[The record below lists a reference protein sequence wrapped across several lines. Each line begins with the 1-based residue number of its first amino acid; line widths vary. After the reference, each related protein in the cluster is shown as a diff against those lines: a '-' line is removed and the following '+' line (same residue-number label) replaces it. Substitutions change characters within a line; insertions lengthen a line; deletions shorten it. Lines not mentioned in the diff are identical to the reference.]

1 MARKG
6 GDNEIRHRQYI
17 HLKVPA
23 RFRFSESLA
32 YLSRSPDEL
41 LYEIDAQH
49 VARMVK
55 LGAADLWLQV
65 SSRSQDSL
73 DLVFETAGPVAVGD
87 VVQFVTEWLDLDRD
101 LRPFYR
107 MALTDELLS
116 PLVKRFDGLRL
127 VRIPDLFEGLCWAII
142 GQQINLG
149 FAYTLK
155 RRFVQSLGESRRV
168 GNKNYWIFPEA
179 SRVAVSSVPFL
190 RALQFTEKKSEYI
203 LGIARDLVEG
213 RFSKAALLQK
223 SSDEALRTLTAL
235 RGVGPWTASYVA
247 IRCLGD
253 MTAYPVG
260 DVGLQNAIKRQ
271 QGLQT
276 KPGLQDLVMLGEG
289 WRGWQAYATFYL
301 WRSLHAD

>member
-1 MARKG
+1 MSR
-6 GDNEIRHRQYI
+6 RHRQSI
-17 HLKVPA
+17 HLKAPT

-32 YLSRSPDEL
+32 YLSRSPDEV
-41 LYEIDAQH
+41 LYAIDAQH
-49 VARMVK
+49 VRRMVK
-55 LGAADLWLQV
+55 LGSAELWLQV
-65 SSRSQDSL
+65 SSTEDSL
-73 DLVFETAGPVAVGD
+73 DLVFETQASVAVGD
-87 VVQFVTEWLDLDRD
+87 VVQFVKEWLDLDRD

-107 MALTDELLS
+107 MARTDKVLS

-142 GQQINLG
+142 GQQINLK

-155 RRFVQSLGESRRV
+155 RRLVQSLGESRQV
-168 GNKNYWIFPEA
+168 GDKSYWSFPQA
-179 SRVAVSSVPFL
+179 SQVAVASVPLL
-190 RALQFTEKKSEYI
+190 RTLQFTEKKSEYI
-203 LGIARDLVEG
+203 LGIARNIVEG
-213 RFSKAALLQK
+213 RLSKAALLQK
-223 SSDEALRTLTAL
+223 SPEEALRTLTAL

-247 IRCLGD
+247 MRCLGD
-253 MTAYPVG
+253 ITAYPVG

-276 KPGLQDLVMLGEG
+276 KPSLQEMVALGEG